1 MRLNERR
8 NQECCRK
15 KPMDC
20 EERRLP
26 MRVEI
31 LGRRLRGWFTLPRAW
46 LSADKPKSRYPS
58 ELLRTFKLTSTKW
71 KSSRILYFLS
81 LAFTL
86 FLHCQKLRYPR
97 LDRARIKRN
106 SRVSRIRR
114 NVFTWFTYNSDQT
127 TRRFE
132 WTCVIAVR
140 ASMRAIRFDLA
151 FRDFRV
157 LYHICWSVEVNV
169 GICSKRKLLK
179 LIFRFFLC
187 LIREFYELIRWS
199 CHWGKRLITLFLI

>member
-1 MRLNERR
+1 MLSEETHGLRRTEITDEGRDTWAEIERVVHPPSSLAIRGQAQIALPVRATANLQTYINEMK
-8 NQECCRK
+8 E
-15 KPMDC
+15 PSDP
-20 EERRLP
+20 L
-26 MRVEI
+26 
-31 LGRRLRGWFTLPRAW
+31 FS
-46 LSADKPKSRYPS
+46 LSVP
-58 ELLRTFKLTSTKW
+58 
-71 KSSRILYFLS
+71 
-81 LAFTL
+81 AFTL

-169 GICSKRKLLK
+169 GICSKRKSLK

-199 CHWGKRLITLFLI
+199 CH